1 MDNQKVWFI
10 TGASKG
16 FGLELVNQLSQ
27 LGHKVVATSRS
38 LAELQDAAGT
48 ESESFLPLALD
59 ITDEAAVSKAIDTAV
74 SRFGRIDVVA
84 NNAGYGQLGGIEE
97 LTDAESRSNFD
108 VNVFGTLN
116 IIRHVLPQLRK
127 QGSGHILN
135 ISSIAGISG
144 NFPGWG
150 IYCATKFAVEGLSE
164 SLAAEVTPFGIKVT
178 LVEPGYF
185 RTNFLKSGS
194 LRLPETR
201 INDYQLIRDS
211 EAYHEQ
217 LEGNQPGDPV
227 KGVTAIIAIA
237 DAENP
242 PVHFLL
248 GQDANDIAEAKIKA
262 FQDEIA
268 TWKTLSVE
276 TAFA

>member
-16 FGLELVNQLSQ
+16 FGLELVNQLLQ
-27 LGHKVVATSRS
+27 LGHKVAATSRN
-38 LAELQDAAGT
+38 LAELQDAAGG
-48 ESESFLPLALD
+48 ESENFLPLALD
-59 ITDEAAVSKAIDTAV
+59 ITDEAAVSNAIEITV
-74 SRFGRIDVVA
+74 VRFGSIDVIA

-116 IIRHVLPQLRK
+116 VIRQALPQLRK
-127 QGSGHILN
+127 QRSGHILN
-135 ISSIAGISG
+135 ISSIAGITG

-164 SLAAEVTPFGIKVT
+164 SLATEVAPFGIKVT

-194 LRLPETR
+194 LRLPATR
-201 INDYQLIRDS
+201 INEYQLVRDS
-211 EAYHEQ
+211 EAYHAQ

-248 GQDANDIAEAKIKA
+248 GQDANDLAEAKISA
-262 FQDEIA
+262 LQDEMA
-268 TWKTLSVE
+268 TWKKLSVE
-276 TAFA
+276 TALN